1 MTEGHFTQEAGYG
14 SEGMIEILLRQKCTK
29 QLHFWTRRH
38 SFIKFAP
45 LECAKCRLL
54 IPEKHPRR
62 IKELGSAKCRACY
75 LAEFSGLVYSAPL
88 SPESQTFALS
98 GIK

>member
-45 LECAKCRLL
+45 LECVKCRLL

-62 IKELGSAKCRACY
+62 IKELGFAKCRACY

-88 SPESQTFALS
+88 SPESPTFALS